1 MEVKAVSIVV
11 ERGAWYAEEDG
22 TLEGIHVSR
31 LCELLELFEL
41 LDDCGLALKAFPCAA
56 TNCVTRPSLALIL

>member
-1 MEVKAVSIVV
+1 MSIVV

-31 LCELLELFEL
+31 LCELLELLELFEL